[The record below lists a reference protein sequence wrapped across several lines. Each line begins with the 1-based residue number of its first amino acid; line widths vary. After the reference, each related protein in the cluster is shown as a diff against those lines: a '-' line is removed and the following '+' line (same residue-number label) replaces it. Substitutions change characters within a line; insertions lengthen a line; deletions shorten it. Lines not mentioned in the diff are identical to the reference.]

1 MRSTFNRPVFGP
13 LQPIAVF
20 SLFSLAFLSLS
31 RILLLFWQSDR
42 IESFQD
48 LIYILGQG
56 IRVDFATL
64 CWLFILPALLSA
76 LLPLKGKIGNGW
88 KWILRLWMV
97 AGLWI
102 LVYMELATAPF
113 IQEYDLRPNRLFIE
127 YLIYPKEVMS
137 MLWTGYKLELFIGA
151 AGTAITLILGW
162 KWSKK
167 LTDSAQQI
175 HWKWRPLLAILVVLI
190 GVAGARSSLG
200 HRPLNPAMVAFSS
213 DPLLNDLTLNSSY
226 SLLFAVNNMKSE
238 KSAEQ
243 FYGKMD
249 SQKMLEIVRESSKK
263 SGFNPELLPT
273 MNHNSATYKGKPKN
287 LVILLQESLGT
298 QFVGSLG
305 GLPLTPNLD
314 KLTEEGWLFTQMY
327 ATGTRSVR
335 GIEAV
340 TTGFPPSPSR
350 SVVKLS
356 KSQNGFFTIAD
367 LLKNQGYHTQF
378 IYGGEAN
385 FDNMKTFFFGN
396 GFEQIV
402 EEKDY
407 RNPGFV
413 GSWGVSDEDLYNK
426 ADEEFE
432 RLSKDDKPFFSLVF
446 TSSNHSPYEYPQG
459 KIEQYDENYMTR
471 NNAVKYS
478 DYALGTF
485 FEKAKKSGYWDDTI
499 FIVIADHDARVSGA
513 NLVPVKHFHIPALII
528 GKGIEPRK
536 DDRISNNIDM
546 PPTLLSLIGVDAK
559 SPMIGR
565 DLTKPLAREDERAMM
580 QYDKNFGY
588 LTRDNLVVFSPGEK
602 VTTLSYDFEN
612 KTMQPLDVEEAI
624 VERAKAN
631 ALFASKAYKHDW
643 YSSQ

>member
-56 IRVDFATL
+56 VRVDFATL

-249 SQKMLEIVRESSKK
+249 SQKMLEVVRESSKK
-263 SGFNPELLPT
+263 SDFNPELLPT

-356 KSQNGFFTIAD
+356 KSQTGFFTIAD